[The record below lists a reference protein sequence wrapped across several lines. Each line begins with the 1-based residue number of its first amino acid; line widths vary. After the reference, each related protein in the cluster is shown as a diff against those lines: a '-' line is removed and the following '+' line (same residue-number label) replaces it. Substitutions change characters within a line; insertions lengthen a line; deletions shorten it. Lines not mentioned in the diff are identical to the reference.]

1 MKKTFKRM
9 VTCNFFRHF
18 LTVNSVMPAYAN
30 EQPISEPL
38 SSTLNVSVIGS
49 GQVKVTENGNETVVT
64 TETPFS
70 QSYAEGTNVKIE
82 AIATEGNVI
91 ENFTNNDVAVPEFVA
106 EQNNLKIEY
115 VTGVENSN
123 FVVTFKEI
131 VSSEEQETNEKVD
144 TEPIEQPE
152 AEGETTKEDS
162 IETEEKDKT
171 KDKVDKNSKLLI
183 NDETFIPNRPVSA
196 EEQQI
201 LNDYQNGMTMKEE
214 YIQKRKEIVDKIHA
228 WKYVDDNYF
237 ITAKFYEDY
246 DTANLLL
253 GLGASILI
261 APDFRYSESAS
272 STYSSDRSLSSP
284 VVTYFEEGGHTSIS
298 NGIGSVW
305 GIGGFW
311 KVDGHVAFCGEAMY
325 APPRAGM
332 TLNSA
337 VEVHDDRVRKVIY
350 YAYGYPNNQVSNTFP
365 NRDQAL
371 LAMNEFL
378 SAVASGTSISGST
391 NGQRYHVAYES
402 LKGILNLPSPPLIL
416 KYIKQNA
423 QVLE

>member
-9 VTCNFFRHF
+9 VTCIFSAL

-144 TEPIEQPE
+144 TEPIEQTPE
-152 AEGETTKEDS
+152 DEISELELIMSDNHQRNFSEEDKR
-162 IETEEKDKT
+162 IIIQNYEKIYKYHKLKDKEL
-171 KDKVDKNSKLLI
+171 DKAIKNAENPMQVTVL
-183 NDETFIPNRPVSA
+183 
-196 EEQQI
+196 EEQRRIPKGMEKRDWIAQKTGFTNRNGTPLTGRQI
-201 LNDYQNGMTMKEE
+201 QTYLTGEFSGKAQETKPKEKVVSQE
-214 YIQKRKEIVDKIHA
+214 ELEQKEVLGTLKKYLVEITDAKIS
-228 WKYVDDNYF
+228 
-237 ITAKFYEDY
+237 ITPTKLSIGY
-246 DTANLLL
+246 ANLYDLNR
-253 GLGASILI
+253 ILQTLKTDNELDHI
-261 APDFRYSESAS
+261 TK
-272 STYSSDRSLSSP
+272 TY
-284 VVTYFEEGGHTSIS
+284 
-298 NGIGSVW
+298 
-305 GIGGFW
+305 
-311 KVDGHVAFCGEAMY
+311 
-325 APPRAGM
+325 
-332 TLNSA
+332 
-337 VEVHDDRVRKVIY
+337 
-350 YAYGYPNNQVSNTFP
+350 
-365 NRDQAL
+365 
-371 LAMNEFL
+371 
-378 SAVASGTSISGST
+378 
-391 NGQRYHVAYES
+391 
-402 LKGILNLPSPPLIL
+402 LKTKRG
-416 KYIKQNA
+416 
-423 QVLE
+423 

>member
-1 MKKTFKRM
+1 M
-9 VTCNFFRHF
+9 VTCIFSAL
-18 LTVNSVMPAYAN
+18 LTVNNVMPSYAH

-70 QSYAEGTNVKIE
+70 QSCAEGTNVKIE

-91 ENFTNNDVAVPEFVA
+91 ENFTNNDVAVPEFVT

-123 FVVTFKEI
+123 FVVTFKE
-131 VSSEEQETNEKVD
+131 VASSEEQETNEKVD

-228 WKYVDDNYF
+228 WKYVYF
-237 ITAKFYEDY
+237 
-246 DTANLLL
+246 
-253 GLGASILI
+253 
-261 APDFRYSESAS
+261 
-272 STYSSDRSLSSP
+272 
-284 VVTYFEEGGHTSIS
+284 
-298 NGIGSVW
+298 
-305 GIGGFW
+305 
-311 KVDGHVAFCGEAMY
+311 
-325 APPRAGM
+325 
-332 TLNSA
+332 
-337 VEVHDDRVRKVIY
+337 
-350 YAYGYPNNQVSNTFP
+350 
-365 NRDQAL
+365 
-371 LAMNEFL
+371 
-378 SAVASGTSISGST
+378 
-391 NGQRYHVAYES
+391 
-402 LKGILNLPSPPLIL
+402 
-416 KYIKQNA
+416 
-423 QVLE
+423 

>member
-1 MKKTFKRM
+1 MKKTLKRI
-9 VTCNFFRHF
+9 VTCIFSTL
-18 LTVNSVMPAYAN
+18 LTVNAVMPTYAN
-30 EQPISEPL
+30 EQVVAEP
-38 SSTLNVSVIGS
+38 SPTLNITVEGN
-49 GQVKVTENGNETVVT
+49 GQVKVTENETETIVT
-64 TETPFS
+64 KETPFT
-70 QSYAEGTNVKIE
+70 QSYKEGTKVTIE
-82 AIATEGNVI
+82 AIADEENVI

-106 EQNNLKIEY
+106 EQNSLKIEY

-237 ITAKFYEDY
+237 K
-246 DTANLLL
+246 LLFCKWVVIIRL
-253 GLGASILI
+253 FTM
-261 APDFRYSESAS
+261 FRAHCI
-272 STYSSDRSLSSP
+272 P
-284 VVTYFEEGGHTSIS
+284 IS
-298 NGIGSVW
+298 HF
-305 GIGGFW
+305 FW
-311 KVDGHVAFCGEAMY
+311 
-325 APPRAGM
+325 R
-332 TLNSA
+332 
-337 VEVHDDRVRKVIY
+337 
-350 YAYGYPNNQVSNTFP
+350 
-365 NRDQAL
+365 
-371 LAMNEFL
+371 
-378 SAVASGTSISGST
+378 
-391 NGQRYHVAYES
+391 
-402 LKGILNLPSPPLIL
+402 
-416 KYIKQNA
+416 
-423 QVLE
+423 